1 LRSVV
6 VGGGDGAAGGVTV
19 RTADWMEIHGIA
31 NVDFGVHRMPRH
43 GLESVTPSII
53 TCVRGEYHHDSETR
67 RKTRG

>member
-1 LRSVV
+1 MVWGFL
-6 VGGGDGAAGGVTV
+6 
-19 RTADWMEIHGIA
+19 WMEIHGIA

-53 TCVRGEYHHDSETR
+53 TCVRGEYTETR